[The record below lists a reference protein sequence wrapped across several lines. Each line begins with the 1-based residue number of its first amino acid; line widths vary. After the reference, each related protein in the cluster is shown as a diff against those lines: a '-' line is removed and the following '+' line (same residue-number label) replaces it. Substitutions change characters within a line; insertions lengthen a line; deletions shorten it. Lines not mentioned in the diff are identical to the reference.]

1 MEPSVIFLQRFP
13 LKWVILKSCKIFEL
27 AETCHFEI
35 YLKLRVTLCD
45 EQMDNGGQIT
55 GVTQLQWVNSVQ

>member
-1 MEPSVIFLQRFP
+1 MEPSVIFLQRFA
-13 LKWVILKSCKIFEL
+13 LKWAILKSCKMFEL
-27 AETCHFEI
+27 ADTCNFEI

-55 GVTQLQWVNSVQ
+55 DVTQLTQRCSG